1 MIEAS
6 ISKVYK
12 NETDYMAIINLMKKL
27 GFYVWS
33 IERGFTDKKLVSSSV
48 RYYL

>member
-33 IERGFTDKKLVSSSV
+33 IEEDLLIKKLVKFFS
-48 RYYL
+48 